1 MISTERL
8 CLGCMNDNGGEKIC
22 PICGYDS
29 TTKNPDDSLPT
40 SFWINDRYLVGKYIS
55 SNGEGITYIGWDNG
69 DNSIVNIREY
79 FPKGNA
85 KRNPD
90 KTVSIVKG
98 CEYPFNEGLM
108 DFLEINKTLISL
120 QNPCIVSATAVFEEN
135 GTVYAIF
142 KSIPSITL
150 REFLT
155 RNGGTLK
162 WEQVKPLFVP
172 LIDAVKQ
179 LHDNGI
185 IHRGISPETILVGRD
200 GKLHLTGVSVKGIR
214 RNNSGL
220 SAQLFPGYA
229 AAEQYGI
236 EGLHDDKYTD
246 VYSLCATLFRTLIGT
261 VPPEAVAR
269 LEKDAMT
276 IPAKAA
282 EEIPHNVLS
291 ALANGLQV
299 IPLER
304 TANMELLKN
313 ELINGEIAPVQVEK
327 KAVSSTAKKVTVK
340 KEEKPEQTKKGKSA
354 KYAAISAVCTAVVFI
369 VVAAV
374 LATTVFKVEL
384 FPEKDTSSALGS
396 ESSEYTPSVAA
407 IGTVDSGAAVDVKL
421 YSVPDLSGKYFSD
434 LLDTE
439 NEEYEKFQF
448 FQFVIKGKEYSDKFA
463 KGTIVSQNV
472 AAGTNVEKGTTVEV
486 VISLGAKEI
495 KIANVVGLD
504 ETNAKMELLKQGFL
518 YDNIEVVQKYNPDK
532 KPDVVLEQE
541 PAYGSA
547 VNTEVAVKIYINS
560 FTGEKA
566 SSGVTSAEE

>member
-29 TTKNPDDSLPT
+29 AVKNPDESLPT
-40 SFWINDRYLVGKYIS
+40 SFWINDRYLVGKYLS

-108 DFLEINKTLISL
+108 DFIEINKILISL

-162 WEQVKPLFVP
+162 WEQVKPLFVS
-172 LIDAVKQ
+172 LIDAVKS

-214 RNNSGL
+214 RKNSGL
-220 SAQLFPGYA
+220 TAQLFSGYA
-229 AAEQYGI
+229 AAEQYGV

-299 IPLER
+299 IPSER
-304 TANMELLKN
+304 TANIELLKN

-327 KAVSSTAKKVTVK
+327 KAVSSSSSKAAVK
-340 KEEKPEQTKKGKSA
+340 KEEEPAPPKKGKSA

-369 VVAAV
+369 VIAAV
-374 LATTVFKVEL
+374 LATTVFKDEL
-384 FPEKDTSSALGS
+384 FPDKDISTAAGS
-396 ESSEYTPSVAA
+396 ESSEYTPSVAS

-448 FQFVIKGKEYSDKFA
+448 VIKGKEYSDKFA
-463 KGTIVSQNV
+463 KGTIVSQTV

-518 YDNIEVVQKYNPDK
+518 YDNIEILEKYNPDK
-532 KPDVVLEQE
+532 EPGVVLEQE

-547 VNTEVAVKIYINS
+547 VNTEVGVKIYINS
-560 FTGEKA
+560 YTGDED
-566 SSGVTSAEE
+566 SSGVTSTEE